1 MPVLS
6 TMDYQSIYIVLTTLA
21 FSAFF
26 SGMEIA
32 FISADKLHI
41 ELQRQQGT
49 LPGKLLSYFLQK
61 PSQFIGTTLI
71 GNTLAL
77 VVYGIFMAK
86 LLEPLLIAL
95 LPESLHNDFLILVT
109 QTILSTLLV
118 LITAEFTPK
127 SVFLSDPN
135 ALLSLF
141 ALPMTVIY
149 YVMYPVVSAIV
160 WLSKYTIVHVL
171 RLDYSEDKPVFGLT
185 DLNNFIKNTLNIHY
199 ADEDTQDRSVTR
211 LDTKIF
217 NNALEF
223 KTIKVR
229 ECMIPRTEVVA
240 IDVNDTIDDLK
251 LAFIESGHSKIIIYR
266 DSIDEVIGYTH
277 SQELFKKPKTIQEI
291 LTPIII
297 VPETMPANE
306 LLIQF
311 ITERKSLSL
320 VVDEFGGT
328 AGIVSIED
336 IIEEIFGDIQDE
348 HDDEDWIE
356 QKLNEH
362 TYLFSARHEI
372 DYLNEKYKWAIPTGD
387 YDTLGGYILSIT
399 EDIPTSG
406 EVIKA
411 YPFTFTIMAMR
422 ENRIDNV
429 KLTVSEENED

>member
-1 MPVLS
+1 
-6 TMDYQSIYIVLTTLA
+6 MDYQSVYIIVVSLA
-21 FSAFF
+21 FSALF
-26 SGMEIA
+26 SGIEIA

-41 ELQRQQGT
+41 ELQKQQGT
-49 LPGKLLSYFLQK
+49 LSGKLLSYFLQK
-61 PSQFIGTTLI
+61 PSRFIGTTLI
-71 GNTLAL
+71 GNTVAL

-86 LLEPLLIAL
+86 ILEPVLLAW
-95 LPESLHNDFLILVT
+95 LPPSINNDFSILVI
-109 QTILSTLLV
+109 QTIISTFLV

-149 YVMYPVVSAIV
+149 YIMYPVVSTIV

-185 DLNNFIKNTLNIHY
+185 DLNNYIKNTLNI
-199 ADEDTQDRSVTR
+199 DPTVEDQAERHSTR

-217 NNALEF
+217 TNALEF

-229 ECMIPRTEVVA
+229 ECMIPRTEVIA
-240 IDVNDTIDDLK
+240 IDINDSIDDLK
-251 LAFIESGHSKIIIYR
+251 KAFVESGHSKIILYR
-266 DSIDEVIGYTH
+266 DAIDEVIGYAH
-277 SQELFKKPKTIQEI
+277 SQELFKKPKTIQDI

-311 ITERKSLSL
+311 ITERKSLAL

-348 HDDEDWIE
+348 HDDENWVE
-356 QKLNEH
+356 QKLNET
-362 TYLFSARHEI
+362 TYLLSARHEI
-372 DYLNEKYKWAIPTGD
+372 DYLYEKYDWEIPTGE

-399 EDIPTSG
+399 EDIPSVG
-406 EVIKA
+406 EIIKA
-411 YPFTFTIMAMR
+411 YPFTFTIMSMR

-429 KLTVSEENED
+429 KLTVSVESDKD

>member
-1 MPVLS
+1 
-6 TMDYQSIYIVLTTLA
+6 MDYQSIYIIVVSLA
-21 FSAFF
+21 FSALF
-26 SGMEIA
+26 SGVEIA

-41 ELQRQQGT
+41 ELQKQQGS
-49 LPGKLLSYFLQK
+49 LSGKLLSSFLQK
-61 PSQFIGTTLI
+61 PSRFIGTTLI

-86 LLEPLLIAL
+86 LLQPFLISLLPAGISNDVSLLI
-95 LPESLHNDFLILVT
+95 I
-109 QTILSTLLV
+109 QTVLSTFLV
-118 LITAEFTPK
+118 LVTAEFTPK

-135 ALLSLF
+135 TLLSIF
-141 ALPMTVIY
+141 ALPMTIIY
-149 YVMYPVVSAIV
+149 YIMYPVVSAIV

-185 DLNNFIKNTLNIHY
+185 DLNNFIKNTLNITY
-199 ADEDTQDRSVTR
+199 SDEAAADRNSTR

-240 IDVNDTIDDLK
+240 IDINDSIDDLK
-251 LAFIESGHSKIIIYR
+251 KAFIESGHSKIIIYQ
-266 DSIDEVIGYTH
+266 DAIDEVIGY
-277 SQELFKKPKTIQEI
+277 SPSLELFKKPKTIQDI
-291 LTPIII
+291 LSPIII

-311 ITERKSLSL
+311 ITERKSLAL

-372 DYLNEKYKWAIPTGD
+372 DYLNEKYEWAIPMGD

-399 EDIPTSG
+399 EDIPSVG
-406 EVIKA
+406 EIIKA

-429 KLTVSEENED
+429 KLTVSAESEKD

>member
-1 MPVLS
+1 
-6 TMDYQSIYIVLTTLA
+6 MDYQSIYIIVVSLA
-21 FSAFF
+21 FSALF
-26 SGMEIA
+26 SGVEIA

-41 ELQRQQGT
+41 ELQKQQG
-49 LPGKLLSYFLQK
+49 LLSGKLLSSFLQK
-61 PSQFIGTTLI
+61 PSRFIGTTLI

-77 VVYGIFMAK
+77 VIYGIFMAK
-86 LLEPLLIAL
+86 LLEP
-95 LPESLHNDFLILVT
+95 FLISSLPASINNDASVLII
-109 QTILSTLLV
+109 QTILSTFLV

-135 ALLSLF
+135 TLLSIF
-141 ALPMTVIY
+141 ALPMTIIY
-149 YVMYPVVSAIV
+149 YIMYPVVSAVV

-171 RLDYSEDKPVFGLT
+171 GLDYSEDKPVFGLT
-185 DLNNFIKNTLNIHY
+185 DLNNFIKNTLNIKQS
-199 ADEDTQDRSVTR
+199 DEDQLERSMMR

-240 IDVNDTIDDLK
+240 IDVNDSIDDLK
-251 LAFIESGHSKIIIYR
+251 IAFIESGHSKIIIYR
-266 DSIDEVIGYTH
+266 DAIDEVIGYTH
-277 SQELFKKPKTIQEI
+277 SLELFKKPKTIQEI
-291 LTPIII
+291 LSPIII

-311 ITERKSLSL
+311 ITERKSLAL

-348 HDDEDWIE
+348 HDYEVWVE
-356 QKLNEH
+356 QKLNEY
-362 TYLFSARHEI
+362 TYLLSARHEI
-372 DYLNEKYKWAIPTGD
+372 DYLNEKYEWTIPMGD

-399 EDIPTSG
+399 EDIPSVG
-406 EVIKA
+406 EIIKA
-411 YPFTFTIMAMR
+411 YPFTFTIMSMR

-429 KLTVSEENED
+429 KLTILAESDKD

>member
-1 MPVLS
+1 
-6 TMDYQSIYIVLTTLA
+6 
-21 FSAFF
+21 
-26 SGMEIA
+26 
-32 FISADKLHI
+32 
-41 ELQRQQGT
+41 
-49 LPGKLLSYFLQK
+49 
-61 PSQFIGTTLI
+61 
-71 GNTLAL
+71 
-77 VVYGIFMAK
+77 
-86 LLEPLLIAL
+86 
-95 LPESLHNDFLILVT
+95 
-109 QTILSTLLV
+109 
-118 LITAEFTPK
+118 
-127 SVFLSDPN
+127 
-135 ALLSLF
+135 
-141 ALPMTVIY
+141 
-149 YVMYPVVSAIV
+149 
-160 WLSKYTIVHVL
+160 
-171 RLDYSEDKPVFGLT
+171 
-185 DLNNFIKNTLNIHY
+185 
-199 ADEDTQDRSVTR
+199 
-211 LDTKIF
+211 
-217 NNALEF
+217 
-223 KTIKVR
+223 
-229 ECMIPRTEVVA
+229 VVA

-277 SQELFKKPKTIQEI
+277 SQELFKKPKTIQDI

-387 YDTLGGYILSIT
+387 YDTLSGYILSIT
-399 EDIPTSG
+399 EDIPSSG

-429 KLTVSEENED
+429 KLAVSEENED

>member
-1 MPVLS
+1 
-6 TMDYQSIYIVLTTLA
+6 MDYPSVYIVVVSLA

-26 SGMEIA
+26 SGIEIA
-32 FISADKLHI
+32 FVSADKLHI
-41 ELQRQQGT
+41 ELQSQQGT
-49 LPGKLLSYFLQK
+49 LSGKLLSYFLQK
-61 PSQFIGTTLI
+61 PSRFIGTTLI
-71 GNTLAL
+71 GNTVAL
-77 VVYGIFMAK
+77 VIYGIFMAK
-86 LLEPLLIAL
+86 LLEPFLISW
-95 LPESLHNDFLILVT
+95 LPPAVNNDFSILII
-109 QTILSTLLV
+109 QTILSTFLV

-149 YVMYPVVSAIV
+149 YIMYPVVSAIV
-160 WLSKYTIVHVL
+160 WLSKLTIVHVL

-185 DLNNFIKNTLNIHY
+185 DLNNYIRNTLNIDAATDDAFERH
-199 ADEDTQDRSVTR
+199 STR

-217 NNALEF
+217 TNALEF

-229 ECMIPRTEVVA
+229 ECMIPRTEVIA
-240 IDVNDTIDDLK
+240 IDVNDDIDDLK

-277 SQELFKKPKTIQEI
+277 SLELFKKPKNVQDI

-311 ITERKSLSL
+311 ITERKSLAL

-356 QKLNEH
+356 QKLGDNS
-362 TYLFSARHEI
+362 YLLSARHEI
-372 DYLNEKYKWAIPTGD
+372 DYLNEKYDWEIPTGD

-399 EDIPTSG
+399 EDIPSVG
-406 EVIKA
+406 EIIKA
-411 YPFTFTIMAMR
+411 YPFIFTITSMR
-422 ENRIDNV
+422 ENRIDNL
-429 KLTVSEENED
+429 KLSVSTETEKE

>member
-1 MPVLS
+1 
-6 TMDYQSIYIVLTTLA
+6 MDYQSIYIIVISLA
-21 FSAFF
+21 FSALF
-26 SGMEIA
+26 SGVEIA
-32 FISADKLHI
+32 FVSADKLHI
-41 ELQRQQGT
+41 ELQKQQGS
-49 LPGKLLSYFLQK
+49 LSGRLLSSFLQK
-61 PSQFIGTTLI
+61 PSRFIGTTLI

-86 LLEPLLIAL
+86 VLEPLLISY
-95 LPESLHNDFLILVT
+95 LPVSINNDISVLII
-109 QTILSTLLV
+109 QTVLSTFLV

-127 SVFLSDPN
+127 SVFMSDPN
-135 ALLSLF
+135 TLLSIF
-141 ALPMTVIY
+141 AVPMTIIY
-149 YVMYPVVSAIV
+149 YLMYPVVSAIV
-160 WLSKYTIVHVL
+160 WLSKNTIIHVL

-185 DLNNFIKNTLNIHY
+185 DLNNFIKNTLNIHKS
-199 ADEDTQDRSVTR
+199 DEDQLERTGTR
-211 LDTKIF
+211 LDPKMF

-240 IDVNDTIDDLK
+240 IDVDDTIEDLK

-266 DSIDEVIGYTH
+266 DAIDDVIGYTH
-277 SQELFKKPKTIQEI
+277 SLELFKKPKTIQDI
-291 LTPIII
+291 LSAIIY

-311 ITERKSLSL
+311 ITERKSLAL

-356 QKLNEH
+356 QKLNEN
-362 TYLFSARHEI
+362 TYLLSARHEI
-372 DYLNEKYKWAIPTGD
+372 DYLNEKHEWEIPTGD

-399 EDIPTSG
+399 EDIPAIG
-406 EVIKA
+406 EIIKV
-411 YPFTFTIMAMR
+411 YPFTFTIMSVR
-422 ENRIDNV
+422 ENRIDTV
-429 KLTVSEENED
+429 KLTVSVENEKD